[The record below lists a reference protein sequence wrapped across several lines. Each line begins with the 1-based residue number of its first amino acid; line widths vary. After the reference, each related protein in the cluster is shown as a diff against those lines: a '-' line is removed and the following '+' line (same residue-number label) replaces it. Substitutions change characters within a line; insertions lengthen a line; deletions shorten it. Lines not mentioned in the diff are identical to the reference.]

1 MRMTSVS
8 SRCTWTK
15 THTACMSP
23 FQAVSSAFPW
33 VAVKGILPATSKR
46 RANAHV
52 AGGGGVKMYFVRAG
66 HRFDFIVLLFSKCHK
81 RNDNSLCLV
90 VNVQSVTNDCEV
102 HFPEKFNPVV
112 WCCVCLCGKQVL
124 HCIKGSLLWLEA
136 SRSLWEDTAWCF
148 VSSSLSCNI
157 KCKYKRWDNKIF
169 CATLL
174 LIFTYIFVALFL
186 GLNMSRTLN

>member
-52 AGGGGVKMYFVRAG
+52 AGGGVKMYFVRAG

-102 HFPEKFNPVV
+102 HFQKNLTRWSDVV
-112 WCCVCLCGKQVL
+112 CVCVVNRS
-124 HCIKGSLLWLEA
+124 CIA
-136 SRSLWEDTAWCF
+136 SRDPYCGWKPHGACERIQPGVLWVQA
-148 VSSSLSCNI
+148 SAAI
-157 KCKYKRWDNKIF
+157 
-169 CATLL
+169 
-174 LIFTYIFVALFL
+174 
-186 GLNMSRTLN
+186 